1 MLLSRRKQTEWTE
14 VSSRLRN
21 SRVGVKEG
29 ARRGLYDQG
38 VGKTLVSPNLTAIPM
53 GVNHII

>member
-1 MLLSRRKQTEWTE
+1 MLLNRRKQTEWTE
-14 VSSRLRN
+14 VSRRLRN

-38 VGKTLVSPNLTAIPM
+38 LGKTLVSPNLAAMPM